1 MQLYNAPRI
10 YWLGA
15 VAANET
21 HRYVQVVDGA
31 GAGRLR
37 PTQPP
42 VVLPLESVGI
52 SECGSPHGEQLFY
65 GPPPARCRAGAH
77 IDGTAQHGFAEIV
90 VPWMPLPHLIRN
102 ATLNKVVRYPAK
114 SQPQVTVQRW
124 GHFERC
130 YPAPANDPFD
140 GLYCMEQ
147 SSASYYVRGTNST
160 VWLNPVPQHTMLV
173 LYCLIQVYVL
183 ALLASSENP
192 KSDPALMPLAA
203 NTAIG
208 SSVYLAYVVSR
219 GSTVPGLADEIG
231 ESQAT
236 AVCGVIA
243 VVCVAL
249 SAAAWVIAMLDT
261 NTGTAAESRG
271 ISLLGWRLVP
281 TNALPTASIAMR
293 ELLEVPMLL
302 SLAIMWPPHHG
313 RLFATTL
320 NLAIGGVV
328 PTAAGRAAFHYSR
341 PTNSIRLW
349 AAAMVV
355 AGVCGGGILL
365 LPVVSQSGAVGRGT
379 PAIVLCG
386 TMATHALLAG
396 FAVARRQAERAVAD
410 AELLRQ
416 QEIEAWRLQQ
426 QQARQPQSAVRR
438 ARAKQ

>member
-1 MQLYNAPRI
+1 
-10 YWLGA
+10 
-15 VAANET
+15 
-21 HRYVQVVDGA
+21 
-31 GAGRLR
+31 
-37 PTQPP
+37 
-42 VVLPLESVGI
+42 
-52 SECGSPHGEQLFY
+52 
-65 GPPPARCRAGAH
+65 
-77 IDGTAQHGFAEIV
+77 
-90 VPWMPLPHLIRN
+90 MPLPHLIRN
-102 ATLNKVVRYPAK
+102 TTLNKVVRYPAK
-114 SQPQVTVQRW
+114 SEPQITVQRW

-130 YPAPANDPFD
+130 YPAPADDPYD

-147 SSASYYVRGTNST
+147 SSASYYVWGTNST

-183 ALLASSENP
+183 ALLASSQNP

-231 ESQAT
+231 EAQAIV
-236 AVCGVIA
+236 VCGVLA

-249 SAAAWVIAMLDT
+249 SAAAWVVAMLD
-261 NTGTAAESRG
+261 SPSPRPG
-271 ISLLGWRLVP
+271 ISLLAWRLVP
-281 TNALPTASIAMR
+281 TNAVPTASIAMR

-302 SLAIMWPPHHG
+302 SLALMWPPHHG

-328 PTAAGRAAFHYSR
+328 PTAAGRAAYHYSR
-341 PTNSIRLW
+341 PANSIRLW

-355 AGVCGGGILL
+355 AGVCGGGVLL

-379 PAIVLCG
+379 PAMVLCG

-396 FAVARRQAERAVAD
+396 FAVARRQAEKALAD
-410 AELLRQ
+410 AVLLRQ
-416 QEIEAWRLQQ
+416 QEIAAWRLQQ
-426 QQARQPQSAVRR
+426 QQQQQARQPAPTDRR
-438 ARAKQ
+438 PRAKQ